1 MASPKGDFAGIGRD
15 AVGEEDRVRFGGA
28 VDGDNQLRIAGGMR
42 SGIAKDTGPGS
53 DLGHLQVV
61 SVYKQTQAYFRR
73 MRFLHRSPH
82 G

>member
-15 AVGEEDRVRFGGA
+15 AVGEEDGVRFGVA

-53 DLGHLQVV
+53 DLGNLQVV
-61 SVYKQTQAYFRR
+61 SVYKQTQAHFCRVNFFRQVK
-73 MRFLHRSPH
+73 H